1 MFKKL
6 IGLSLSITLVLSP
19 LVSAHATTNSC
30 TQPGKSN
37 NKNQICWGATGKLSW
52 QTLPDF
58 NKLIDQATKLTK
70 LPKTLNPP
78 LLKVSSSR
86 KSWFDQ
92 TCTTDFPSTELFQC
106 WGGDSNSKRTI
117 ILYGDSHA
125 SMWMTALDEIGKV
138 QGFKVLLLA
147 KLACPILQ
155 KTIWSYQL
163 NEPFTECDEW
173 NQKALNLIKSI
184 QGKMPD
190 SKLVLLDI
198 YYPTNIKFAQYKPV
212 IEEWNKLISDFAS
225 ANNLQ
230 VIKTSE
236 LLIEPSD
243 FSLNIEPSETGGEKI
258 ADNILLY

>member
-1 MFKKL
+1 MNKQTTSIF
-6 IGLSLSITLVLSP
+6 LSVGGNDILKIYSNKD
-19 LVSAHATTNSC
+19 VSA
-30 TQPGKSN
+30 KD
-37 NKNQICWGATGKLSW
+37 K
-52 QTLPDF
+52 
-58 NKLIDQATKLTK
+58 
-70 LPKTLNPP
+70 
-78 LLKVSSSR
+78 
-86 KSWFDQ
+86 
-92 TCTTDFPSTELFQC
+92 
-106 WGGDSNSKRTI
+106 
-117 ILYGDSHA
+117 
-125 SMWMTALDEIGKV
+125 
-138 QGFKVLLLA
+138 KVLD
-147 KLACPILQ
+147 PIFNAY
-155 KTIWSYQL
+155 K
-163 NEPFTECDEW
+163 
-173 NQKALNLIKSI
+173 NLIKSI